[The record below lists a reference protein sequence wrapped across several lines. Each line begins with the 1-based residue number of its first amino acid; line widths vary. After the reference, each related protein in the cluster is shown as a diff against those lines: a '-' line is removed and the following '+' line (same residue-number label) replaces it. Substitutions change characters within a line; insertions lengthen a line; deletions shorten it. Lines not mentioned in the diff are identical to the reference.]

1 VPELTA
7 AELQML
13 LKAADRGRKGYVA
26 TDKFVDR
33 LKDLVSETKEETALR
48 IFALTC
54 KRQSINLRQELMRFD
69 ASRSGKLDKRT
80 FVKALSQL
88 PITLADDATD
98 VLFSAGEVMN

>member
-1 VPELTA
+1 LNEGIISRDDLQKTIEGQRVPELTP

-69 ASRSGKLDKRT
+69 AGR
-80 FVKALSQL
+80 
-88 PITLADDATD
+88 
-98 VLFSAGEVMN
+98 